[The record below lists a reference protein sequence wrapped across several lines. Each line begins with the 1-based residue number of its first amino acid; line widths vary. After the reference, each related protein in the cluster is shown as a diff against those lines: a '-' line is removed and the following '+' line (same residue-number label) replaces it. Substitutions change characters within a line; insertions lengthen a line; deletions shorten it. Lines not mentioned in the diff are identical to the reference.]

1 MQGVVTKA
9 EFARVSGVT
18 ATRVSQWLREGK
30 IDGAAI
36 VGSGRHAR
44 IDVALA
50 QTQLDARLDLGQRLG
65 SNGRAQLASASPD
78 PTDAAIKAARLRQLI
93 LANERAAE
101 EARIRAGAYID
112 AAAAKQ
118 EMGRIAAAM
127 VAAFDGALPDLADA
141 VAGQADPIGTTLHRL
156 RIAWRGRRQAFAP
169 SRARRRHPTRNDR
182 GGPVTL
188 LANPRRLA
196 EAIAAAFRPAEA
208 IDYLQC
214 RGQHRLRSGRAAAGA
229 V

>member
-127 VAAFDGALPDLADA
+127 IAAFDGALPDLAVA
-141 VAGQADPIGTTLHRL
+141 VAGQPTLSERDALHRL
-156 RIAWRGRRQAFAP
+156 RIAWRGRRQAFAA
-169 SRARRRHPTRNDR
+169 SEGKTAA
-182 GGPVTL
+182 TL
-188 LANPRRLA
+188 PETI
-196 EAIAAAFRPAEA
+196 EAA
-208 IDYLQC
+208 Q
-214 RGQHRLRSGRAAAGA
+214 
-229 V
+229 

>member
-18 ATRVSQWLREGK
+18 PTRVSQWLREGK

-44 IDVALA
+44 IDVTLA

-65 SNGRAQLASASPD
+65 SNGRAQLAGASPD
-78 PTDAAIKAARLRQLI
+78 PTDAAIKAAQLRQLT

-118 EMGRIAAAM
+118 EMGRIAGTM
-127 VAAFDGALPDLADA
+127 VAAFDGVIPELADA
-141 VAGQADPIGTTLHRL
+141 VVAGSALSQHDALHLL
-156 RIAWRGRRQAFAP
+156 RSAWRA
-169 SRARRRHPTRNDR
+169 SRARLSALEVQAAIFEPE
-182 GGPVTL
+182 TL
-188 LANPRRLA
+188 
-196 EAIAAAFRPAEA
+196 EAAA
-208 IDYLQC
+208 Q
-214 RGQHRLRSGRAAAGA
+214 
-229 V
+229 